1 MAGNDQVSLPKV
13 GDVVRLKSG
22 SPPLTVDAIEDDR
35 ATCVWFVDKQ
45 YKSKKFALASLEAN
59 NTPKSMQV
67 EFVMP
72 SRREDQ

>member
-1 MAGNDQVSLPKV
+1 MAEKDQASQPKV
-13 GDVVRLKSG
+13 GNVVRLKSG
-22 SPPLTVDAIEDDR
+22 SPQLTVDAIENDI

-45 YKSKKFALASLEAN
+45 YKSKKFTLASLETN

-72 SRREDQ
+72 SQRKDQ